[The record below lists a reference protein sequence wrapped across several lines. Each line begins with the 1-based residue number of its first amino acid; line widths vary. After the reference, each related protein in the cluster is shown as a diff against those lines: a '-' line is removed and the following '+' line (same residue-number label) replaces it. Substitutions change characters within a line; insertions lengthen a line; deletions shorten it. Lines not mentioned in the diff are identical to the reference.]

1 MSPKN
6 TVSDVIE
13 AKKCYG
19 FSGIPITPDG
29 QMGSQ
34 LLGLVTQRDIDF
46 VDPSM
51 FNTPLEQVM
60 GPSHSE
66 TLFWASWCNGFG
78 WIKCTIYGFVCR
90 FEYSLTS

>member
-13 AKKCYG
+13 AKKLYG
-19 FSGIPITPDG
+19 FSGIPVTPDG

-46 VDPSM
+46 VDPTKFS
-51 FNTPLEQVM
+51 TPLE
-60 GPSHSE
+60 E
-66 TLFWASWCNGFG
+66 
-78 WIKCTIYGFVCR
+78 VCR
-90 FEYSLTS
+90 